1 MFVVDDID
9 DTLERLRKAV
19 RSSWAKW
26 SGIKTRTGSATSA
39 GLRGFSSDSPKN
51 SADRRDHSAVRPHSR
66 VLDVRLTIPNAWP
79 VGATGV
85 ERERR
90 DNLPNIGHRSS

>member
-39 GLRGFSSDSPKN
+39 GLEGFSSDSPKN
-51 SADRRDHSAVRPHSR
+51 SAERNTKTLETPPLSATDSLLCKPCPE
-66 VLDVRLTIPNAWP
+66 DAP
-79 VGATGV
+79 
-85 ERERR
+85 
-90 DNLPNIGHRSS
+90 